1 MLIAVVPSVAG
12 WHGVATPSHPTVHSS
27 WPRASMVADV
37 DARPLDDVIAAA
49 LNLHALRLQKVQQ
62 PDEMTKLRLNEAR
75 PDDWRR
81 VVEALVPFVKEKR
94 LQRLQRVL
102 RQRRPE
108 LHLVVENV
116 ADPFNSQSLLRTA
129 EGLGVQHVHV
139 VEAVCEFQL
148 PAAEAFAASRGI
160 QSQAGEG
167 AARWVSIHKYRSS
180 DAALAALQAR
190 GLRVF
195 VSDCPTA
202 TDDEGEQQQ
211 QQQRQQLAGMAWQ
224 TAKLGNGPIAQ
235 PIDELDFGSCTA
247 AGGRGAALVFGNERR
262 GCSRVFT
269 QGADASF
276 YLPMSGFTQSFNIGV
291 ALAMSLGAAVDS
303 GAFPSGTLT
312 EDERAELLG
321 RWLMRDMK
329 AAGSLLLQAGLDFVD
344 F

>member
-1 MLIAVVPSVAG
+1 
-12 WHGVATPSHPTVHSS
+12 
-27 WPRASMVADV
+27 MVADI
-37 DARPLDDVIAAA
+37 DTRLLDDIIAES
-49 LNLHALRLQKVQQ
+49 LDLHARRLQRVQQ
-62 PDEMTKLRLNEAR
+62 PDEITRLRLNEAR

-81 VVEALVPFVKEKR
+81 VVGALAPFVKEKR

-148 PAAEAFAASRGI
+148 PAAEAFAASRGPGGATS
-160 QSQAGEG
+160 QSAGEG

-202 TDDEGEQQQ
+202 TEDEGEQQQ
-211 QQQRQQLAGMAWQ
+211 RLPPEPQTADARMKLPKSMRAKGWQ
-224 TAKLGNGPIAQ
+224 TAASQGSRGGPIAQ
-235 PIDELDFGSCTA
+235 PIDALDFGACTA

-269 QGADASF
+269 EGADASF

-303 GAFPSGTLT
+303 GAFPPGTLT

-329 AAGSLLLQAGLDFVD
+329 AAGSLLLQVGLDFAD

>member
-1 MLIAVVPSVAG
+1 M
-12 WHGVATPSHPTVHSS
+12 
-27 WPRASMVADV
+27 
-37 DARPLDDVIAAA
+37 
-49 LNLHALRLQKVQQ
+49 
-62 PDEMTKLRLNEAR
+62 
-75 PDDWRR
+75 
-81 VVEALVPFVKEKR
+81 
-94 LQRLQRVL
+94 
-102 RQRRPE
+102 
-108 LHLVVENV
+108 VENV

-148 PAAEAFAASRGI
+148 PAAEAFAASRGPYNP
-160 QSQAGEG
+160 QAGEG

-202 TDDEGEQQQ
+202 TDDEGEQQPP
-211 QQQRQQLAGMAWQ
+211 QLAGMGWQ

-235 PIDELDFGSCTA
+235 PIDELDFGACTA
-247 AGGRGAALVFGNERR
+247 DGGRGAALVFGNERR

-269 QGADASF
+269 EGADASF

-329 AAGSLLLQAGLDFVD
+329 AARSLLLQAGLDFVD